1 MKRKIGL
8 STFIALFLILAVYHF
23 KPEALNL
30 FEFYRDNLRPAL
42 FTGFLT
48 FGIFLLSLKTFIVI
62 KMKESVYDH
71 ERYLEDFERLKKT
84 NSKLK
89 LYAPLQNLS
98 NLLYISV
105 LSAIT
110 TSVSQFTVGLINSE
124 YSVYF
129 CLGLA
134 AFTLSMVFLSL
145 FEFFHCQLLQ

>member
-1 MKRKIGL
+1 
-8 STFIALFLILAVYHF
+8 
-23 KPEALNL
+23 
-30 FEFYRDNLRPAL
+30 
-42 FTGFLT
+42 
-48 FGIFLLSLKTFIVI
+48 
-62 KMKESVYDH
+62 
-71 ERYLEDFERLKKT
+71 
-84 NSKLK
+84 LK

-145 FEFFHCQLLQ
+145 FEIKKNLDTWFLLLEKDHSEQKKS